1 MEVILLVKELDDVV
15 EKLKMKIILY
25 ENENKLLKKK
35 IIQMKDYIANIKY
48 K

>member
-1 MEVILLVKELDDVV
+1 MDVIMIMKELDDVI

-35 IIQMKDYIANIKY
+35 IIQMKDYIANIK
-48 K
+48 

>member
-1 MEVILLVKELDDVV
+1 MEVILLVKELDDVI

-35 IIQMKDYIANIKY
+35 IIQMKDYIANIK
-48 K
+48 